1 MRIHIAL
8 TLALAMILGAT
19 CPQTAARAAEDAGYT
34 SASEADMGSYGSSA
48 GATAEEAAPGAEEE
62 EPDDPADPA
71 AGEAAQEA
79 EEVPEEEEIP
89 VEEEIPS
96 EEEIPAEA
104 ATEAAAE
111 EAALEEAEAQEQ
123 ARQALEAAETAE
135 PQNGIPL
142 VIIEIDESEGN
153 NTIEEMNAS
162 EDHSVKCTGTMQI
175 IVPEGFTYCD
185 TDTAPE
191 SLGPVKLEYIR
202 GRGQTTWE
210 YPKKPYRIRLD
221 KKANVLGLG
230 ENKHWVLL
238 ANCLDTTLVKDR
250 LAGVLG
256 DRIGFEYTPN
266 GVPVDV
272 VMVARK
278 DGVEVS
284 RESLGSYLLAEQI
297 RVDKKRVNIPELT
310 AEDTAPQDIT
320 GGYLLAYGHQLFRGD
335 PDKFYTDYGQM
346 LANDSPSFDPSDDD
360 YTNEEQKAY
369 IRDHI
374 QKMENAMYGEGS
386 YGDGDDPFA
395 DSEGV
400 RYNEYADMES
410 AAKYWLFQEAA
421 ANWDGYGSSST
432 YFYKKPDQFD
442 GSGNLT
448 EMGKVYWGPLWDF
461 DVSFGDGE
469 RDENIEGFSFID
481 DRWLAPM
488 IYDGAE
494 DGFRRTA
501 QRLWPEVRDAVLDAV
516 ADGGL
521 VDRYYEETKSSY
533 EADYEIW
540 KDSTEYYDGRR
551 EDYRK
556 NIDVLKAWTRDRIA
570 WLDAHMGGTSD
581 DGLEPIDSAVARV
594 TFVADGDTVRREYY
608 PKGSYCRLSGPSGPG
623 SGGNQSG
630 AGGFIP
636 SKEGYVFTG
645 WLDEEGE
652 LLSGGEYIEEDR
664 IFTASFVADGEAT
677 SVEEIIFRS
686 DREACS
692 LKDEYFSSKY
702 TVLPRDAQD
711 KTLTWTSSDETVAT
725 VDERGEVHLI
735 ATGTV
740 MITATSKSGVSVSYE
755 LVIVEDQPAPEDLIL
770 DTVRIELA
778 AGDHAKIRYRVEPA
792 AAKAEDIRFLTDD
805 EDIISVDS
813 NGVVFGLQAGRTTV
827 TVRLRYID
835 EDGEFVSIERECTVV
850 VHGGE
855 SGGSECGPGGHDL
868 VKRDA
873 VEPTCTEDGSSEYWV
888 CMNCGKLFSD
898 AEGMNEITKGDTV
911 LGALGHEWGDWKVV
925 RKATAEEEGLE
936 ESVCRRCGE
945 TRERAIP
952 KPASRSRD
960 ETDTGDRSRP
970 GLWILLAVAALAG
983 IGGVIFM
990 RRR

>member
-8 TLALAMILGAT
+8 ALALAMILGAA
-19 CPQTAARAAEDAGYT
+19 CPQTAAWAAEDGSYAA
-34 SASEADMGSYGSSA
+34 ASEADPESYEAPEGATKEEAAHEAEEEAPA
-48 GATAEEAAPGAEEE
+48 GATAEEIIPE
-62 EPDDPADPA
+62 AD
-71 AGEAAQEA
+71 
-79 EEVPEEEEIP
+79 EEIP
-89 VEEEIPS
+89 AEEAAEEPAPEKDA

-111 EAALEEAEAQEQ
+111 EATLEEAEAQEQ
-123 ARQALEAAETAE
+123 ALQALEAAEAAL

-210 YPKKPYRIRLD
+210 YPKKPYRIRLE

-238 ANCLDTTLVKDR
+238 ANSLDTTVIKDR

-278 DGVEVS
+278 DGAEVS

-310 AEDTAPQDIT
+310 AEDTAPEDIT

-335 PDKFYTDYGQM
+335 PDKFYTDHGQQ

-386 YGDGDDPFA
+386 YGDGDDPFVG
-395 DSEGV
+395 SEGV

-410 AAKYWLFQEAA
+410 AAKYWLFQEVA

-442 GSGNLT
+442 GAGNLT
-448 EMGKVYWGPLWDF
+448 EMGKVCWGPLWDF

-481 DRWLAPM
+481 DKWLAPM
-488 IYDGAE
+488 LYDGAE

-501 QRLWPEVRDAVLDAV
+501 QRLWPEVRDAVLDAIS
-516 ADGGL
+516 DGGL

-551 EDYRK
+551 EDYRE

-570 WLDAHMGGTSD
+570 WLDAHMGSTSD
-581 DGLEPIDSAVARV
+581 DGFDPIDSAVARV

-608 PKGSYCRLSGPSGPG
+608 PKGAYCSLSGPSGPG
-623 SGGNQSG
+623 
-630 AGGFIP
+630 AGGFKP
-636 SKEGYVFTG
+636 SKEGYVFVG
-645 WLDEEGE
+645 WLDEEGN
-652 LLSGGEYIEEDR
+652 LMSGGENIEEDR

-677 SVEEIIFRS
+677 TAEEIIFRS
-686 DREACS
+686 EQEACS
-692 LKDEYFSSKY
+692 LKDEYFSSKF
-702 TVLPRDAQD
+702 TILPRDAQD

-725 VDERGEVHLI
+725 VDERGEVHLL
-735 ATGTV
+735 ATGFVT
-740 MITATSKSGVSVSYE
+740 ITATSGSGATASYE
-755 LVIVEDQPAPEDLIL
+755 LLIVEEQPVPEDLIL
-770 DTVRIELA
+770 DTVRIELSV
-778 AGDHAKIRYRVEPA
+778 GDHAKIRYRVEPSD
-792 AAKAEDIRFLTDD
+792 AKAEDIRFLPDD
-805 EDIISVDS
+805 EDVASVDS
-813 NGVVFGLQAGRTTV
+813 NGVVFGLEPGRTMV

-835 EDGEFVSIERECTVV
+835 EDGEFVSIEKECAVV
-850 VHGGE
+850 VYGDE
-855 SGGSECGPGGHDL
+855 PGGSKCGPGGHDL
-868 VKRDA
+868 VKREA
-873 VEPTCTEDGSSEYWV
+873 IEPGCTQEGATEYWV
-888 CMNCGKLFSD
+888 CLNCGKLFSD
-898 AEGMNEITKGDTV
+898 AEGQNEIAKSDTV
-911 LGALGHEWGDWKVV
+911 LGALGHDWGDWEVV

-936 ESVCRRCGE
+936 ESVCRRCGA

-952 KPASRSRD
+952 KLAARSRD

-990 RRR
+990 RRK